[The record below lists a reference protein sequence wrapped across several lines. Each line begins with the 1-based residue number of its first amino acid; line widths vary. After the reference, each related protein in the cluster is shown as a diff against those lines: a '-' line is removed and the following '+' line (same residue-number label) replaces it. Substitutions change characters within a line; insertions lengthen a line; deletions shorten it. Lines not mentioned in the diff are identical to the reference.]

1 MEQTKFNGRTLVFML
16 FILCCLAGCKTTRK
30 AETSK
35 FPEST
40 RYLSS
45 KVRLTVPTKDAV
57 FTVNGT
63 MKLISGERMQLS
75 FLMPIIR
82 TEVARMEVT
91 PEEILLVDRMGK
103 RYVRATRK
111 ELKDVLPKK
120 SRLCSFG
127 KDSIQCFQTQRKER
141 VVGKGIGHSFA
152 GERQNRVVRL
162 FQ

>member
-1 MEQTKFNGRTLVFML
+1 
-16 FILCCLAGCKTTRK
+16 
-30 AETSK
+30 
-35 FPEST
+35 
-40 RYLSS
+40 
-45 KVRLTVPTKDAV
+45 
-57 FTVNGT
+57 
-63 MKLISGERMQLS
+63 MQLS

-111 ELKDVLPKK
+111 E
-120 SRLCSFG
+120 
-127 KDSIQCFQTQRKER
+127 FQTQRKER

-162 FQ
+162 F